1 MVQFTETYV
10 YRLLNLQSLYPLVT
24 SFSFILFYIILFIYW
39 STDSRLVHLVQIWK
53 HLSHEIQI
61 CIAGVI
67 RHSFPKPLGWFKP
80 LFSTESTQG
89 YIWSDGGFV
98 NEDF

>member
-53 HLSHEIQI
+53 HLSHEIQF
-61 CIAGVI
+61 ALLALSGTVFLNLLDGSSPFSLQSLHRVI
-67 RHSFPKPLGWFKP
+67 YGLMVD
-80 LFSTESTQG
+80 L
-89 YIWSDGGFV
+89 
-98 NEDF
+98 